1 VLQAVQLVELL
12 QEVQPG
18 RVALQIMQVEPE
30 RKLCDGQV
38 QLPDESSNGGIQLSQ
53 LVFVRQLTQPV
64 IAFLQS
70 SQLVPLMKKPSG
82 QVQ

>member
-1 VLQAVQLVELL
+1 MLQAVQLVELL

-38 QLPDESSNGGIQLSQ
+38 QLPDGEI
-53 LVFVRQLTQPV
+53 
-64 IAFLQS
+64 
-70 SQLVPLMKKPSG
+70 
-82 QVQ
+82 